1 MLVCKICLL
10 SLVVTIML
18 ATTQEQSFEDK
29 SGNAKLNTESSKT
42 VPSETIIT
50 DDGHIGNKITGNL
63 SSNASSSN
71 PTVVETLKGAP
82 YTSKKGINDQ

>member
-1 MLVCKICLL
+1 MLVCKIWLL

-18 ATTQEQSFEDK
+18 ATTQEHIFEDK
-29 SGNAKLNTESSKT
+29 SVNEKLNTESSKT

-50 DDGHIGNKITGNL
+50 DDGRIGNKITGNL

-71 PTVVETLKGAP
+71 LTVVETLKGAP